1 MIVCYNLNAMKKT
14 AITLLTG
21 LALAATAQAGEDYSA
36 KAPAPPAPAP
46 APCLWTWFAGGS
58 GGYVDDIDND
68 MWTLHIGKEY
78 KCPGSNCSHAIF
90 LEVGWTSWDEGD
102 SFHDDDSSNERPN
115 YDIDYDF
122 DVIPI
127 TINYK
132 YECQLTNR
140 LNWYVGGGLGVAIS
154 SIDVSISNGDEKFSD
169 DDSETNF
176 YGHLFAGLVYNVS
189 DSFEI
194 FGGARYLYMDGID
207 EFEDLD
213 IPGVLDNDFFYE
225 LGVRFNF

>member
-1 MIVCYNLNAMKKT
+1 MKKT

-46 APCLWTWFAGGS
+46 CLWTWFAGGS
-58 GGYVDDIDND
+58 GGYVDDIDNE

-90 LEVGWTSWDEGD
+90 LEVGWTGWDEGD
-102 SFHDDDSSNERPN
+102 SFHDDNTSNPYPN
-115 YDIDYDF
+115 YDLDYDF

-154 SIDVSISNGDEKFSD
+154 SIDVSISNGNDKFSD

-189 DSFEI
+189 DTFEI
-194 FGGARYLYMDGID
+194 FGGARYLYMDGNDDI
-207 EFEDLD
+207 EGVD
-213 IPGVLDNDFFYE
+213 IPGVLDDDFFYE